1 MNSTGKRRIALFAL
15 LAFGVGGL
23 TPAAFADPPG
33 GKAGKKQEQAARK
46 QAREQSRAIDRQDR
60 ASLKALR
67 EQQREARKTRRI
79 AAGEGWYDGSTW
91 KSYEGEYRYRDAEF
105 TALQRYTAPTPYL
118 PPVNFE
124 MRVFEPGVRLPSA
137 WVEPV
142 YYVEHV
148 HYRLPPPPPQHRWV
162 RVDDDVVLV
171 ALASGLV
178 ADIVYD
184 LFR

>member
-1 MNSTGKRRIALFAL
+1 MIIRRHSRWPMLLAL
-15 LAFGVGGL
+15 LAFGVV
-23 TPAAFADPPG
+23 PVAFADPPG
-33 GKAGKKQEQAARK
+33 GKGAKKQEQAARK
-46 QAREQSRAIDRQDR
+46 QAREASKAIDRQDR

-67 EQQREARKTRRI
+67 EQQREARKARRV
-79 AAGEGWYDGSTW
+79 AARDGWYDGSNW
-91 KSYEGEYRYRDAEF
+91 KAYDGEYRYRDTEF
-105 TALQRYTAPTPYL
+105 TALKQYTAPAPYL
-118 PPVNFE
+118 PPVGFE

-148 HYRLPPPPPQHRWV
+148 HYHLPPPPPQHRWV